1 MHVTCLTHLV
11 LFDIIALSNN
21 ILRILQ
27 IHSKLNCDRIENSGL
42 KEKETELHNIRV
54 QRRIHFY
61 GKIKVFYTLRKT

>member
-1 MHVTCLTHLV
+1 MHATCPTHLV

-42 KEKETELHNIRV
+42 KEKVIELHNIRM
-54 QRRIHFY
+54 QGRIHIAFMA
-61 GKIKVFYTLRKT
+61 K